1 MVNFILKMID
11 LILTMMLTSRITSN
25 LSEMSM

>member
-11 LILTMMLTSRITSN
+11 LILTMMPTSRITSN
-25 LSEMSM
+25 LSDMSM